1 MILTLLIGLP
11 LIGALAIL
19 LFPTS
24 KAKLVALWGAGI
36 PLLWNIWLFSQFDL
50 SNSHFQWGE
59 ATAWLPVLG
68 LNYELGIDGL
78 GLLMVG
84 LNTFLTWI
92 AIYSARPDV
101 ERPRLFYSLMLMTS
115 SVISGAFIAQNFLLF
130 FLFYEACLIPLYLL
144 INIWGGERRN
154 YAATKFLIYTAISGA
169 LILIGGFG
177 LLWLG
182 GAENFSYAA
191 LAETSLP
198 PQKQVLLLIPL
209 AIGFGI
215 KVPMVPLHT
224 WLPDTYVAASTP
236 VAIMLGGVL
245 AKLGTYGLLRFGFSL
260 LPDGWA
266 VIAPWIAIWSA
277 LTIVYC
283 AFLAI
288 VQQDIKRMVAYSS
301 VSHMGYVLLGIAA
314 GSDLSLSGCIAQM
327 VAHGLVLAILFHLV
341 GVIEAKVGSREL
353 DQLNGLMNPVRGLPF
368 VSATLLLGAM
378 SSAGIPGLVSFA
390 AEFAVFQGSYR
401 VFHWQALMGVVGT
414 GLTAVYFVILLN
426 RTCFGRLD
434 NQRAYFPKVSFSEKA
449 PALILMTVIIALG
462 IQPNWLFRWSEPR
475 EVKAIEIVAGPQTVT
490 LEDISGLL
498 LGKADA
504 APGLASAARVSLADA
519 PTILD

>member
-1 MILTLLIGLP
+1 MMLTLLMVLP
-11 LIGALAIL
+11 LLGALAL
-19 LFPTS
+19 LITPS
-24 KAKLVALWGAGI
+24 SNAKPVALVGSGAS
-36 PLLWNIWLFSQFDL
+36 LLWTLWLFTQFDL
-50 SNSHFQWGE
+50 ASSQFQLM
-59 ATAWLPVLG
+59 TSIPWLPVLG

-84 LNTFLTWI
+84 LNTLLTWI
-92 AIYSARPDV
+92 AVYSTRPDV
-101 ERPRLFYSLMLMTS
+101 ERPRLFYSLMLVTS
-115 SVISGAFIAQNFLLF
+115 SVISGTFLAQNFLLF

-144 INIWGGERRN
+144 LNIWGGEKRN

-169 LILIGGFG
+169 FVLISGFG

-182 GAENFSYAA
+182 GAADFSYSA
-191 LAETSLP
+191 LAAADVPL
-198 PQKQVLLLIPL
+198 KLQVLLLIPL

-245 AKLGTYGLLRFGFSL
+245 AKLGTYGLLRFGLSL

-266 VIAPWIAIWSA
+266 VIAPWVAVWAAI
-277 LTIVYC
+277 TIVYC

-301 VSHMGYVLLGIAA
+301 VSHMGYILLGSAA
-314 GSDLSLSGCIAQM
+314 GNSLSISGCIAQM
-327 VAHGLVLAILFHLV
+327 VAHGLVLAVLFHLI
-341 GVIEAKVGSREL
+341 GVIEAKVGSRDL
-353 DQLNGLMNPVRGLPF
+353 DMLNGLMNPVRGLPF

-378 SSAGIPGLVSFA
+378 SSAGIPGLVNFA
-390 AEFAVFQGSYR
+390 AEFSIFQGSFR
-401 VFHWQALMGVVGT
+401 VFPVQTLVGIIGT

-434 NQRAYFPKVSFSEKA
+434 NSRAYFSKVSLNEKA
-449 PALILMTVIIALG
+449 PAFILAILIIVLG
-462 IQPNWLFRWSEPR
+462 IQPNWLLRWSEPTA
-475 EVKAIEIVAGPQTVT
+475 VKAVAVSPSLP
-490 LEDISGLL
+490 LENIS
-498 LGKADA
+498 
-504 APGLASAARVSLADA
+504 SFWISH
-519 PTILD
+519 TSS